1 MRTDD
6 LTEHRFTSVLGAIDV
21 LALHLGDRL
30 GLYTGAARGR
40 SRDGGE
46 LAAGAGIDKR
56 YAREWLEQQTVAG
69 LLEVDAAHASPKM
82 RRQRHAQQGGS
93 RGCSPL

>member
-1 MRTDD
+1 
-6 LTEHRFTSVLGAIDV
+6 V
-21 LALHLGDRL
+21 ALHLGDRL
-30 GLYTGAARGR
+30 GLYTGLHAHGPATA
-40 SRDGGE
+40 GE